1 MKKFYHSY
9 IKKFQFIP
17 KSTLYNEEQK
27 SLISYFN
34 QHEATLYFIV
44 KTPKISL
51 NPESFEIDDNYN
63 LSGEI
68 SIGSNETKKIKFNA
82 VEMLYQMPEL
92 KEHFPSLDSFC
103 NTYMNLYDDLLTSNN
118 LKYQQL
124 ASIDLNDSDNAKLR
138 LHCPIVQAITQ
149 GEGSYYDFRI
159 YQVLNYFNIDILGDL
174 QILYIGKSND
184 NTWKRLYNH
193 NKWGFLEEHR
203 DQSKEDFLVYFLQL
217 DDSKINLSNNN
228 SLTVIHRDNDDNN
241 ISLEDATKITEA
253 TFINHFIKVKKFNK
267 EMVNID
273 LSKWDFIKNKLVSNG
288 YTDVVVELYLDG
300 VFGKLGTVDT
310 GYVDYHKIE
319 YVI

>member
-17 KSTLYNEEQK
+17 KSTLYNEELQ
-27 SLISYFN
+27 SLISDFN

-44 KTPKISL
+44 KTPIISFL
-51 NPESFEIDDNYN
+51 PELFEIDNNYN

-68 SIGSNETKKIKFNA
+68 SIGSNRTKTIKFNA

-92 KEHFPSLDSFC
+92 KEHFPSLESFC
-103 NTYMNLYDDLLTSNN
+103 NTYMNLYDDLSIPNN
-118 LKYQQL
+118 QKYKQL
-124 ASIDLNDSDNAKLR
+124 ASIRLNDSDHTKLR
-138 LHCPIVQAITQ
+138 LQCPIVQAITQ
-149 GEGSYYDFRI
+149 GKGSYYDFRI
-159 YQVLNYFNIDILGDL
+159 YQVLNYFNMDVLGDL

-203 DQSKEDFLVYFLQL
+203 DKSKEDFLVYFLQL
-217 DDSKINLSNNN
+217 DDSAINLSNDNN
-228 SLTVIHRDNDDNN
+228 LTIIHRDNDNS

-253 TFINHFIKVKKFNK
+253 TLINHFIKVKKFNK

-273 LSKWDFIKNKLVSNG
+273 LSKWEFIKNKLANNKYS
-288 YTDVVVELYLDG
+288 DVVVELYLDG

-310 GYVDYHKIE
+310 GYNFYHKIE
-319 YVI
+319 YEI